1 MTIFYIDICGN
12 LQNAPSN
19 EMNDYSLLT
28 GTTSTGNIVKNPV
41 WMAVNIGLNKQL
53 LQQNSLYHTCFPATA

>member
-12 LQNAPSN
+12 LQNTPSN

-41 WMAVNIGLNKQL
+41 
-53 LQQNSLYHTCFPATA
+53 